1 MLYLLMAI
9 IATILGFLFAASAA
23 SDDGAGCRPDQ
34 EKFLVR
40 IGIATRMAILYLIIN
55 STLWFIPTVSPSE
68 SIRMNSDQLS
78 EYGISSNLEYPVT
91 DLRSSSIVEHRSA
104 IDIIFPIT
112 ISTTVDSVRIESTGK
127 TMDIPLS
134 NVSFAIIDYSE
145 EESLVFEIDSGTE
158 YVVTEACD
166 KREFK
171 VRWGWWTNQCTAL
184 HYELPDIKVV
194 IRVHEDTYNRI
205 RRESGEDSPSST

>member
-1 MLYLLMAI
+1 MLYFFMAI
-9 IATILGFLFAASAA
+9 IATILGFLFSASTA

-40 IGIATRMAILYLIIN
+40 IGIATRMVILYLIIN
-55 STLWFIPTVSPSE
+55 SMLWFTQTVSPSE

-78 EYGISSNLEYPVT
+78 EYGISNIEYPVT

-112 ISTTVDSVRIESTGK
+112 ISTTVDSVRVDSAGK

-158 YVVTEACD
+158 YVVTEVCD

-171 VRWGWWTNQCTAL
+171 VRWG
-184 HYELPDIKVV
+184 VV
-194 IRVHEDTYNRI
+194 D
-205 RRESGEDSPSST
+205 